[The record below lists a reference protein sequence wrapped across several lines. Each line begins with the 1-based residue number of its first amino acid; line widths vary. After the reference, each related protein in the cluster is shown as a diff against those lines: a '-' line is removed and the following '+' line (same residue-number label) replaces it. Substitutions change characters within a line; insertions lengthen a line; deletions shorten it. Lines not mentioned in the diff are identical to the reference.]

1 MTNTDKSERLDK
13 IICIKITEK
22 MKMQLNKLAES
33 KCLSRS
39 SLIRQ
44 FLCQGMSDV

>member
-1 MTNTDKSERLDK
+1 MTSTDKSERLDQ

-22 MKMQLNKLAES
+22 MKMQLNNLAKS

-39 SLIRQ
+39 RMIRQ
-44 FLCQGMSDV
+44 FLCQGMSDI